1 MAAFNRHPF
10 LTSFY
15 ITAPAAPAALAA
27 LAVIPAALAVAP
39 AYGTGCS
46 RLRNRNIPSRML
58 VTTMTPLA
66 KNG

>member
-1 MAAFNRHPF
+1 MAFNHHPF
-10 LTSFY
+10 LTSFH
-15 ITAPAAPAALAA
+15 ITAPAAPPALAA
-27 LAVIPAALAVAP
+27 LAVVS

-46 RLRNRNIPSRML
+46 LLRNRNIPSRML